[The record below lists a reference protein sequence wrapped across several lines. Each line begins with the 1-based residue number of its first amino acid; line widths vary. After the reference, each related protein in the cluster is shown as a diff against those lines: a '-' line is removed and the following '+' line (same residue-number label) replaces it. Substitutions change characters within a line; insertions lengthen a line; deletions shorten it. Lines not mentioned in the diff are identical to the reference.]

1 MLLLY
6 IVLKIMAQ
14 FVLQYSR
21 KCHIREDLDRSRVNK
36 QVHTVQRER
45 ERAQS
50 LDQDNMLAAGIEPD
64 AQAYWEKHLVEIAEK
79 AQVRSFHVTCVH
91 PF

>member
-14 FVLQYSR
+14 FVLQHSR
-21 KCHIREDLDRSRVNK
+21 KCHIREDLV
-36 QVHTVQRER
+36 
-45 ERAQS
+45 
-50 LDQDNMLAAGIEPD
+50 QDNMLGAGIEPD

-79 AQVRSFHVTCVH
+79 AQVRSFHVTCFH